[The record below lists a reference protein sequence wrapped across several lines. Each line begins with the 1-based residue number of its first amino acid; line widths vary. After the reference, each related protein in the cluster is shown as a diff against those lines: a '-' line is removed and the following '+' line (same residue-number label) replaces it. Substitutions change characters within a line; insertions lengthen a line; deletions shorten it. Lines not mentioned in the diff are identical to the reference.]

1 MEYIYSTE
9 PLVAAYQYTGLAS
22 LIPVFLT
29 GLICAGIAALLT
41 LSTGRKRHTVY
52 ILTFIAY
59 IAFPMY
65 WTYRSQ
71 HQEPLPNIPVVG
83 TIDSYSNHQE
93 LTRVSKHR
101 EEMQWQGYIIY
112 RVDDVL
118 YPVKIASGVHLPE
131 RAIFY
136 KNPRHLVPQP

>member
-9 PLVAAYQYTGLAS
+9 PLVATYQYIGLVS

-29 GLICAGIAALLT
+29 GLLCAFFMALVALATNQRLKVVVFAIFAA
-41 LSTGRKRHTVY
+41 
-52 ILTFIAY
+52 FC
-59 IAFPMY
+59 AFPTFWVY
-65 WTYRSQ
+65 KAQRT
-71 HQEPLPNIPVVG
+71 EPMPNIPVVG

-101 EEMQWQGYIIY
+101 KEMQWHGYIIY

-118 YPVKIASGVHLPE
+118 YPVKIASGGHLPE

-136 KNPRHLVPQP
+136 KNPRHLVKP